1 MPLHKPKQSISQS
14 NKENIWKNWFN
25 SDRKRRTN
33 DKRKNI
39 DRKIVFFKEI
49 LRPQTK
55 IHYLIYSLITII
67 LMVSVDN
74 DEIIIHIFQYA
85 WGIGSNKLKLIDWT
99 PISIL
104 IENDPIIRPLPRQH
118 RIQQRFLFEHLLK
131 FKLFMRLLR
140 PLQQDPHMLAE
151 ST

>member
-1 MPLHKPKQSISQS
+1 
-14 NKENIWKNWFN
+14 
-25 SDRKRRTN
+25 
-33 DKRKNI
+33 
-39 DRKIVFFKEI
+39 
-49 LRPQTK
+49 
-55 IHYLIYSLITII
+55 
-67 LMVSVDN
+67 MVSVDN

-85 WGIGSNKLKLIDWT
+85 WGIGSNKLKLIDWS

-151 ST
+151 STQILIKDVKHRQLFVKTPAKRKSYRKALKTGLWSVQ